1 MKILSILIVLIFLQN
16 CSFDNKSGIWKN
28 DNYTANKDKN
38 YLEGFETLSSSNQ
51 SFNKIIN
58 IKNNFEF
65 KLIEEIE
72 SFEWTDQFSNST
84 NNYNNYIYKKQNNL
98 ILKSKKFT
106 KYQSDDFILFENNY
120 LISNDKKGNL
130 IIFSLNKDKVIQKF
144 NFYKKKYKKFIKN
157 LNLII
162 ENNIIY
168 VSDNFGYLYAY
179 SIKESKILWAKDF
192 KIPFRSNLKILN
204 DKIILAN
211 QNNDLYFVNKR
222 NGDLIKQIPT
232 EENVIKN
239 QFVNNLSLNK
249 DFILFLNTYGSL
261 YAIDNKTLKINWFL
275 NLNRSLDLN
284 PSNLFLG
291 NQIIN
296 HENKI
301 VVTSNKFLYVVDSL
315 SGTINYRKNFSS
327 FIKPT
332 IISNYIFLI
341 TKNDLLVSIN
351 LSDGK
356 IIYSYNINQKIS
368 EFLNIK
374 KKSVEYKDLM
384 IINSQIYI
392 FLKNSYILK
401 FDLKGKLLEIK
412 KLPTRIKTYPIII
425 DGSILYL
432 DRNNRLSVLN

>member
-1 MKILSILIVLIFLQN
+1 MKILSILIVLIFFQN

-28 DNYTANKDKN
+28 DNYTGNKDKN

-51 SFNKIIN
+51 SFNKIIH

-72 SFEWTDQFSNST
+72 SFGWKDPFSNST
-84 NNYNNYIYKKQNNL
+84 NNYKNYIYKKQNNL

-106 KYQSDDFILFENNY
+106 KYQLDDFILFENNY

-179 SIKESKILWAKDF
+179 SIKESRILWAKDF

-239 QFVNNLSLNK
+239 EFVNNLSLNK

-301 VVTSNKFLYVVDSL
+301 VVTSNKFLYIIDSL
-315 SGTINYRKNFSS
+315 SGSINYRKNFSS

-332 IISNYIFLI
+332 IISNYVFLI
-341 TKNDLLVSIN
+341 TKNNLLVSIN
-351 LSDGK
+351 LNDGK

-392 FLKNSYILK
+392 FLKNSYILT

-412 KLPTRIKTYPIII
+412 KLPTKIKTYPIII
-425 DGSILYL
+425 DGSILYM